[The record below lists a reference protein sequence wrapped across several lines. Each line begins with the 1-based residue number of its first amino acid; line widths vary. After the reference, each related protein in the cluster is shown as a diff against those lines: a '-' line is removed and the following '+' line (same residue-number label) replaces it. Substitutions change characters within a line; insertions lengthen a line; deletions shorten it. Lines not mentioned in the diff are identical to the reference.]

1 MGAAG
6 GWGGGERVKAPPYA
20 PTRKTE
26 EAVDRRQNKNV
37 KAVSALA
44 TAQQLVYFANGVSTS
59 VALLLSNNCGKR
71 SPTF

>member
-6 GWGGGERVKAPPYA
+6 GGGGERVKAPPYA

-37 KAVSALA
+37 KAVSPRHCAA
-44 TAQQLVYFANGVSTS
+44 TS
-59 VALLLSNNCGKR
+59 VLRNWGFNVR
-71 SPTF
+71 SPAVE